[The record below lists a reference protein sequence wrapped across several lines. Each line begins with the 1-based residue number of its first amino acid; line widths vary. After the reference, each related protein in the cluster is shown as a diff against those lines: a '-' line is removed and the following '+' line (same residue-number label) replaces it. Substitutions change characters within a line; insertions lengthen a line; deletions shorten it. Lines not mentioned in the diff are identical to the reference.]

1 VVNVPRPRNFDDRD
15 FTLPANIPR
24 TVLVIDDHRT
34 FADLLE
40 VALSAEPD
48 LHCLGVAY
56 DLDAGLSLVE
66 LHRPDLV
73 VLDLQFDGD
82 QRDGMDVAAI
92 VTARYPETRV
102 VMLTGH
108 ADPGLLKRAA
118 DAGASSLMPKD
129 GSLPDLLLALRTA
142 RRGGLVVHPTLL
154 KTLVS
159 GRRLEHRPQTSLSNR
174 EHDVLSMLM
183 IGLDARAI
191 ADQLGIS
198 LSTCRG
204 YVKTL
209 LRKLDAHSQ
218 LEAVAIARRQGLVD
232 ADDRR

>member
-1 VVNVPRPRNFDDRD
+1 MPSAP
-15 FTLPANIPR
+15 PR
-24 TVLVIDDHRT
+24 TVMVVDDHRT
-34 FADLLE
+34 FADLLQ
-40 VALSAEPD
+40 VALSTEPD

-56 DLDAGLSLVE
+56 DIDSGLAMVE
-66 LHRPDLV
+66 AQLPDLV
-73 VLDLQFDGD
+73 VMDFQFAGD
-82 QRDGMDVAAI
+82 KRDGVVATSAI
-92 VTARYPETRV
+92 TSRHPETRV

-108 ADPGLLKRAA
+108 PDPTLLKRAA

-142 RRGGLVVHPTLL
+142 RGGGLVVHPTLL
-154 KTLVS
+154 KTLVT
-159 GRRLEHRPQTSLSNR
+159 GHRPTRPTPQTALSRR
-174 EHDVLSMLM
+174 EHDVLAMLM

-218 LEAVAIARRQGLVD
+218 LEAVAIARRQGLVN
-232 ADDRR
+232 ADDVG